1 MGDQPASTTK
11 LIYTQKQ
18 NNIMKKVV
26 AILAVLLMIS
36 CNKTSLGESEIGIKT
51 RGGLPFIEIE
61 INGNKAEFLLDTGA
75 NMSYINSKKIGDFGI
90 LINSNAPGTDL
101 TGVGGSGGITNGV
114 YKFSIKKNDTTELPN
129 NINFRTTDLSNI
141 GIKIDGIIG
150 SDYLRKNNA
159 LIDYKTN
166 IVIIGR

>member
-1 MGDQPASTTK
+1 MGDQLASTTK
-11 LIYTQKQ
+11 LIYTQKHS
-18 NNIMKKVV
+18 NMKKVV
-26 AILAVLLMIS
+26 AILAIMLTMS
-36 CNKTSLGESEIGIKT
+36 CNKTNLGESELGIKT

-90 LINSNAPGTDL
+90 LINRNAPGVNL
-101 TGVGGSGGITNGV
+101 TGVGGSGGITSGV
-114 YKFSIKKNDTTELPN
+114 YKFNIKKNDTTELPN

-141 GIKIDGIIG
+141 GIKVDGIIG

-166 IVIIGR
+166 IVTLGR